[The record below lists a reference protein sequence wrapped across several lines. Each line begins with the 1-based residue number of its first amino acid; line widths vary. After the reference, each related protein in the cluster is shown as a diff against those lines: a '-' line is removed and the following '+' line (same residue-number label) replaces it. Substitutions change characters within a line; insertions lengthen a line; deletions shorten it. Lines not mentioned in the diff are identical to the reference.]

1 MSIDPFDSAFTAIQ
15 ELIAECAGDSDRF
28 AERLRAERI
37 PHLSYSQVTTVE
49 ACPYRYYLQYVRGI
63 EPEPVPEYFTK
74 GKLLH
79 QLIARDYS
87 NGHRFDAPTEPGQE
101 LSTSRFDAPTEPGQ
115 ELSTS
120 HFDGRHFDAPTEL
133 GQELSVRPEYEV
145 EVALQFSGEN
155 LAQLLNALELH
166 RRHAWRGA
174 QVLGVE
180 HPFVM
185 RVDPALP
192 PLVGVI
198 DLVLVTDHKSD
209 LWISLERSDLQSLS
223 LQGQRERSF
232 ILVDHKT
239 GRNFYPDDEL
249 QVAIY
254 ARYIQQAYGGESVR
268 LFYDHYRWVNHL
280 ERIRKPAFQ
289 RVEVRADPAHWP
301 QDLARIRAAY
311 EIICKIREIY
321 EEWNTLHDFGSPLH
335 DSDMTSLHCGGLRS
349 SPWKS
354 SEDPFLSRELRNS
367 LLRITSASGECFR
380 CPYRGMCHDSVG

>member
-1 MSIDPFDSAFTAIQ
+1 MDFDHAFTAIQ
-15 ELIAECAGDSDRF
+15 ELIAECVGYSDRF

-49 ACPYRYYLQYVRGI
+49 ACPYRYYLQYVHGI

-87 NGHRFDAPTEPGQE
+87 NGNGGREP
-101 LSTSRFDAPTEPGQ
+101 A
-115 ELSTS
+115 
-120 HFDGRHFDAPTEL
+120 
-133 GQELSVRPEYEV
+133 YED
-145 EVALQFSGEN
+145 EVALKFSGEN
-155 LAQLLNALELH
+155 LAHLLNALELH
-166 RRHAWRGA
+166 HQNAWHGA

-185 RVDPALP
+185 RVDHALP

-198 DLVLVTDHKSD
+198 DLVLKENGSY
-209 LWISLERSDLQSLS
+209 L
-223 LQGQRERSF
+223 
-232 ILVDHKT
+232 LVDHKT

-254 ARYIQQAYGGESVR
+254 ARYIQQAYGGQNTR
-268 LFYDHYRWVNHL
+268 LFYDHYRWVKNL
-280 ERIRKPAFQ
+280 GRIRKPAFQ

-311 EIICKIREIY
+311 GKIREIQ
-321 EEWNTLHDFGSPLH
+321 ESGVAQRH
-335 DSDMTSLHCGGLRS
+335 
-349 SPWKS
+349 
-354 SEDPFLSRELRNS
+354 
-367 LLRITSASGECFR
+367 GECFR
-380 CPYRGMCHDSVG
+380 CPYRGMCR

>member
-1 MSIDPFDSAFTAIQ
+1 MEFTDAFTAIQ
-15 ELIAECAGDSDRF
+15 ELIVECAGDSDRF
-28 AERLRAERI
+28 AVRLRAERI
-37 PHLSYSQVTTVE
+37 PHLSYSQVSTVE

-87 NGHRFDAPTEPGQE
+87 NGHDRREP
-101 LSTSRFDAPTEPGQ
+101 
-115 ELSTS
+115 
-120 HFDGRHFDAPTEL
+120 
-133 GQELSVRPEYEV
+133 VYED

-155 LAQLLNALELH
+155 LAHLLNALELH
-166 RRHAWRGA
+166 RQNTWHGA
-174 QVLGVE
+174 EVLGVE

-185 RVDPALP
+185 RINPFDGAQGKASLP

-198 DLVLVTDHKSD
+198 DLILKENGSY
-209 LWISLERSDLQSLS
+209 L
-223 LQGQRERSF
+223 
-232 ILVDHKT
+232 LVDHKS

-280 ERIRKPAFQ
+280 GRIRKPAFQ

-311 EIICKIREIY
+311 GKIREIHKIC
-321 EEWNTLHDFGSPLH
+321 EQWNPLH
-335 DSDMTSLHCGGLRS
+335 ENGRKPFRS
-349 SPWKS
+349 G
-354 SEDPFLSRELRNS
+354 DLRNS
-367 LLRITSASGECFR
+367 LLRITSANGECFR
-380 CPYRGMCHDSVG
+380 CPYRGMCR

>member
-1 MSIDPFDSAFTAIQ
+1 MDFDHAFTAIQ

-63 EPEPVPEYFTK
+63 EPDPVPEYFTK

-87 NGHRFDAPTEPGQE
+87 NGH
-101 LSTSRFDAPTEPGQ
+101 
-115 ELSTS
+115 
-120 HFDGRHFDAPTEL
+120 DGRA
-133 GQELSVRPEYEV
+133 LSLSKCRPAYED

-155 LAQLLNALELH
+155 LAHLLNALELH
-166 RRHAWRGA
+166 RQHAWRGA
-174 QVLGVE
+174 EVLGVE

-185 RVDPALP
+185 RVHESLP

-198 DLVLVTDHKSD
+198 DLVLVTDD
-209 LWISLERSDLQSLS
+209 GYL
-223 LQGQRERSF
+223 
-232 ILVDHKT
+232 LVDHKT

-254 ARYIQQAYGGESVR
+254 AQYIHQAYGGETCR
-268 LFYDHYRWVNHL
+268 LFYDHYRWVKNL
-280 ERIRKPAFQ
+280 GRIRKPAFQ

-311 EIICKIREIY
+311 GRIREIWEIY
-321 EEWNTLHDFGSPLH
+321 EQWNPLH
-335 DSDMTSLHCGGLRS
+335 DIGKKPIHSGD
-349 SPWKS
+349 
-354 SEDPFLSRELRNS
+354 LRNS
-367 LLRITSASGECFR
+367 LLRITSACGECFR
-380 CPYRGMCHDSVG
+380 CPYREMCRS

>member
-1 MSIDPFDSAFTAIQ
+1 MSIDAFTAIQ
-15 ELIAECAGDSDRF
+15 ELIAECKGDSDRF

-37 PHLSYSQVTTVE
+37 PHLSFSQVSTVE

-87 NGHRFDAPTEPGQE
+87 NGHGEREP
-101 LSTSRFDAPTEPGQ
+101 A
-115 ELSTS
+115 
-120 HFDGRHFDAPTEL
+120 
-133 GQELSVRPEYEV
+133 YED

-155 LAQLLNALELH
+155 LAHLLNALELH
-166 RRHAWRGA
+166 RENAWRGA

-185 RVDPALP
+185 RVHESLP

-198 DLVLVTDHKSD
+198 DLVLKDNGSY
-209 LWISLERSDLQSLS
+209 L
-223 LQGQRERSF
+223 
-232 ILVDHKT
+232 LVDHKT

-254 ARYIQQAYGGESVR
+254 ARYIQQAYGGQSVR
-268 LFYDHYRWVNHL
+268 LFYDHYRWVKNL
-280 ERIRKPAFQ
+280 GRIRKPAFQ

-311 EIICKIREIY
+311 GKIRAILES
-321 EEWNTLHDFGSPLH
+321 GSAPR
-335 DSDMTSLHCGGLRS
+335 C
-349 SPWKS
+349 
-354 SEDPFLSRELRNS
+354 
-367 LLRITSASGECFR
+367 GECFR
-380 CPYRGMCHDSVG
+380 CPYRGLCR

>member
-1 MSIDPFDSAFTAIQ
+1 MDFSDAFTAIQ

-37 PHLSYSQVTTVE
+37 PHLSYSQVATVE

-63 EPEPVPEYFTK
+63 EPDPVPEYFTK

-87 NGHRFDAPTEPGQE
+87 NGHNGRT
-101 LSTSRFDAPTEPGQ
+101 LS
-115 ELSTS
+115 LSKC
-120 HFDGRHFDAPTEL
+120 
-133 GQELSVRPEYEV
+133 RPAYED

-155 LAQLLNALELH
+155 LAHLLNALELH

-185 RVDPALP
+185 RVDPTLP

-198 DLVLVTDHKSD
+198 DLVLKENGSY
-209 LWISLERSDLQSLS
+209 L
-223 LQGQRERSF
+223 
-232 ILVDHKT
+232 LVDHKT

-268 LFYDHYRWVNHL
+268 LFYDHYRWVPNL

-289 RVEVRADPAHWP
+289 RVEARADPAHWP

-311 EIICKIREIY
+311 GMIREIQ
-321 EEWNTLHDFGSPLH
+321 EIFEHWNPLH
-335 DSDMTSLHCGGLRS
+335 ENGRK
-349 SPWKS
+349 PFR
-354 SEDPFLSRELRNS
+354 SEDLRNS

-380 CPYRGMCHDSVG
+380 CPYRGMCR